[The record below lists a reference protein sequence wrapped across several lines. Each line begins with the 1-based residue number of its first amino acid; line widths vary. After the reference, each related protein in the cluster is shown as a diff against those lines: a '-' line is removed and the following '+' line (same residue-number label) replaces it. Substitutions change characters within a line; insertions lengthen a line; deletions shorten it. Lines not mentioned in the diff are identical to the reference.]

1 MRRTSIVIL
10 AAAGLVASLGAAEA
24 AGPPANL
31 CQELVAFV
39 HPKAPDAPA
48 ASAPQPA
55 AVAVSAPKQGEAQ
68 QPSGGAGEVQQKSGL
83 SGPVAQTGPG
93 ASGPQGQAQAQ
104 SQAAPAQ
111 AAPAQAAPAP
121 APAAAAPVAA
131 PAPKKPSPE
140 QIAQVDAAAGAN
152 DIQACRAAARAMRV
166 AGVVMPAPLIALSAL
181 DPKFFVAQ

>member
-1 MRRTSIVIL
+1 MSRTSIVIL

-121 APAAAAPVAA
+121 AAAAPVAA

-152 DIQACRAAARAMRV
+152 DIQACRAAARSMRV
-166 AGVVMPAPLIALSAL
+166 AGVVMPAPLIALAAL
-181 DPKFFVAQ
+181 DPKFFAAP